1 MREWRELLCRL
12 VMSPLSLVTTSVCY
26 LCLRFSFFLLGVVY
40 LFSRSLPLPAASVH
54 WILCSHY
61 SSSSQMSQVE
71 SRSKRTSAADKNP
84 KRAEILPLKVS

>member
-40 LFSRSLPLPAASVH
+40 LFFPFSSAACCLGPLDSLLSLQQQQQNVT
-54 WILCSHY
+54 SQ
-61 SSSSQMSQVE
+61 SS
-71 SRSKRTSAADKNP
+71 SKRTSAADKNP